1 MIKIFKKLS
10 FDMVRRYR
18 HSPVSQWVILAL
30 DVMLFVFSFV
40 VAEAFLYFNN
50 AVYDIGWNSEMVKF
64 ICALVLTVF
73 FFFMAG
79 THKGIIR
86 HTGMSDIWRVLVATI
101 GPGLV
106 YFFINLGNNQTSPHV
121 IPSAILLSYRE
132 ASMLY
137 LLLAVLMIAMRLM
150 LQRVYNEYFR
160 RRRPVQNVIIY
171 GAGAAGII
179 AYNALHQDQTREYHV
194 VAYIDDDSAKINQTL
209 NGVPV
214 MRVRDVLQK
223 KFIER
228 HDVSQL
234 IIAIPSIRI
243 LHKQAITNRALD
255 LGLTVK
261 ATPHVSLW
269 LNGSFTSNQI
279 EDIKIE
285 DLLERES
292 IKLDNVNIVR
302 EVVDKTVLVTGAAG
316 SIGSEIC
323 RQLMRYHPKLVVML
337 DQAESPMY
345 DLQFELR
352 NTYKDR
358 LDKMAFVIANVKDR
372 ARMEEVFEL
381 YHPDL
386 VYHAAAYKHV
396 PFMEENPYEAVY
408 VNVFGTRN
416 LADLAI
422 RHGVQKFVM
431 ISTDKA
437 VNPTNVM
444 GATKRMAEIYIQS
457 RSTEKTHFVT
467 TRFGNVLGSNGSVI
481 PLFKKQLADGG
492 PLTVTHKDIIRY
504 FMTIPEACNLVL
516 EAGAMGD
523 GGDIFVFDMGKPVK
537 IYDLAR
543 RMIQLSGRHGIE
555 IKEIGL
561 RPGEKLYEELL
572 ATKENT
578 IPTYHPKIMHAQVRK
593 YPLDEVDREYDQ
605 LWEVLETMDDMK
617 IVGKM
622 KHIVPE
628 FRSNNSIYCQLDT
641 PVSTPPHSTVAD
653 CKSGDCMLVDDG
665 CELELGHS

>member
-1 MIKIFKKLS
+1 MIKKFTFWLVKK
-10 FDMVRRYR
+10 YR
-18 HSPVSQWVILAL
+18 HTTIPRWIVFGI
-30 DVMLFVFSFV
+30 DVLLFVLAFLMM
-40 VAEAFLYFNN
+40 EAFRLGS
-50 AVYDIGWNSEMVKF
+50 IGMVSIRGVLVKF
-64 ICALVLTVF
+64 ILSTMVTMLAFFLSGAYRSIVRHTSTVDVYRVFMASLGPMVF
-73 FFFMAG
+73 FW
-79 THKGIIR
+79 I
-86 HTGMSDIWRVLVATI
+86 V
-101 GPGLV
+101 
-106 YFFINLGNNQTSPHV
+106 NLLNNQIHPKL
-121 IPSAILLSYRE
+121 IPSDYLLSYSE
-132 ASMLY
+132 SASIYFM
-137 LLLAVLMIAMRLM
+137 LAVLMVMARFGM
-150 LQRVYNEYFR
+150 QNVYNKYFR
-160 RRRPVQNVIIY
+160 RRRPTINVVIY

-179 AYNALHQDQTREYHV
+179 AYNALHQDQNNDYHV
-194 VAYIDDDSAKINQTL
+194 VAYIDDDMMKVNQQL
-209 NGVPV
+209 GGVPV
-214 MRVRDVLQK
+214 RRARTVLND
-223 KFIER
+223 KFIKQQN
-228 HDVSQL
+228 VTQL
-234 IIAIPSIRI
+234 IIAIPTIRMM
-243 LHKQAITNRALD
+243 HKQAITNKGLE

-261 ATPHVSLW
+261 AVPHITKW
-269 LNGSFTSNQI
+269 LNGSFSSTQI
-279 EDIKIE
+279 QDIRIE
-285 DLLERES
+285 DLLEREP

-302 EVVDKTVLVTGAAG
+302 EVVDKVVLVTGAAG

-323 RQLMRYHPKLVVML
+323 RQLMLYKPAKVVML

-358 LDKMAFVIANVKDR
+358 LDKMEFVIANVKDR

-381 YHPDL
+381 YKPNL

-396 PFMEENPYEAVY
+396 PFMEENPYEAVF

-416 LADLAI
+416 LADLAVKY
-422 RHGVQKFVM
+422 GVQKFVM

-457 RSTEKTHFVT
+457 RSTEQTHFVT

-481 PLFKKQLADGG
+481 PLFRKQIASGG

-516 EAGAMGD
+516 EAGAMGE

-537 IYDLAR
+537 IYDMARKMCQLA
-543 RMIQLSGRHGIE
+543 GHPEIE

-578 IPTYHPKIMHAQVRK
+578 IPTYHPKIMHAQVRR
-593 YPLDEVDREYDQ
+593 YPVEEVDREYND

-622 KHIVPE
+622 KAIVPE
-628 FRSNNSIYCQLDT
+628 FVSNNSVYCQLDQ
-641 PVSTPPHSTVAD
+641 
-653 CKSGDCMLVDDG
+653 KK
-665 CELELGHS
+665 

>member
-1 MIKIFKKLS
+1 MNINILKRFSFALVKK
-10 FDMVRRYR
+10 YR
-18 HSPVSQWVILAL
+18 HSTVSKWAILTF
-30 DVMLFVFSFV
+30 DVALFVF
-40 VAEAFLYFNN
+40 AFLLSDAFVHGGF
-50 AVYDIGWNSEMVKF
+50 AGMSLRFELAKF
-64 ICALVLTVF
+64 IMALMVTLIF
-73 FFFMAG
+73 FFISG
-79 THKGIIR
+79 SYRGIIR
-86 HTGMSDIWRVLVATI
+86 HAGMTDIVNVLFATI
-101 GPGLV
+101 APAVLYV
-106 YFFINLGNNQTSPHV
+106 VVNLINNQLRPPF
-121 IPSAILLSYRE
+121 IPSDILLSYRE
-132 ASMLY
+132 TFMLY
-137 LLLAVLMIAMRLM
+137 AVLAVLMIVERLA
-150 LQRVYNEYFR
+150 LQRVYNDFFR
-160 RRRPVQNVIIY
+160 RRRPVENVVIY

-179 AYNALHQDQTREYHV
+179 AYNALHQDLRTEYHI
-194 VAYIDDDSAKINQTL
+194 VAFIDDDMSKVNQEL

-214 MRVRDVLQK
+214 MRVRSVLIP
-223 KFIER
+223 KFIEQKK
-228 HDVSQL
+228 VSQL
-234 IIAIPSIRI
+234 IIAIPTIRI

-269 LNGSFTSNQI
+269 LNGSFSSNQI

-285 DLLERES
+285 DLLEREP
-292 IKLDNVNIVR
+292 IKMDNVNIVR
-302 EVVDKTVLVTGAAG
+302 EVVDKVVLVTGAAG

-323 RQLMRYHPKLVVML
+323 RQLMRYQPTKVIML

-345 DLQFELR
+345 DLQFELK
-352 NTYKDR
+352 NTYRDQLDR
-358 LDKMAFVIANVKDR
+358 MAFVIANVKDK

-381 YHPDL
+381 YHPNL
-386 VYHAAAYKHV
+386 IYHAAAYKHV

-408 VNVFGTRN
+408 INVFGTRN

-422 RHGVQKFVM
+422 KYGVQKFVM

-457 RSTEKTHFVT
+457 RSTEQTHFVT

-481 PLFKKQLADGG
+481 PLFKKQLAAGG

-516 EAGAMGD
+516 EAGAMGE

-537 IYDLAR
+537 IYDMAR
-543 RMIQLSGRHGIE
+543 KMIQLSGRHGIE

-578 IPTYHPKIMHAQVRK
+578 IPTYHPKIMHAQVRR
-593 YPLDEVDREYDQ
+593 YDLDDVNREYNE

-617 IVGKM
+617 IVAKM
-622 KHIVPE
+622 KSIVPE
-628 FRSNNSIYCQLDT
+628 FLSNNSVYCQLD
-641 PVSTPPHSTVAD
+641 
-653 CKSGDCMLVDDG
+653 KSATERRND
-665 CELELGHS
+665 